1 MLFGSGMAA
10 ATSVILAVPPGSRIV
25 ASQVMYWAFRRWLM
39 SEGPRFGYTI
49 EFVDTTNLD
58 AVRAAL
64 KPATAL
70 LYVETPGNPL
80 WPISDIAPL
89 AEIAHAAAAMLAIDS
104 TCATPVFTQPLRL
117 GADIVMHSASKYL
130 NGHSDV
136 IAGALASAR
145 ASELWERIKSIRIQ
159 HGAILGPF
167 EAWLLQRGLRTLD
180 VRVRAQAASAAILA
194 ERLSTDPSVASV
206 LYPGLPSHPG
216 HTVAARQ
223 MSGFGAM
230 LSIRLKGGAAAA
242 IATAARVELW
252 KRATSLGGVESL
264 IEHRGSVEG
273 PPCPTDLLRLSVGLE
288 HPDDLFSDLDD
299 AIRAAHGA
307 AA

>member
-1 MLFGSGMAA
+1 
-10 ATSVILAVPPGSRIV
+10 
-25 ASQVMYWAFRRWLM
+25 M

-58 AVRAAL
+58 AVRDAL

-80 WPISDIAPL
+80 WPISDIAAL
-89 AEIAHAAAAMLAIDS
+89 AEIAHAAGAMLAIDS

-136 IAGALASAR
+136 IAGALATAR
-145 ASELWERIKSIRIQ
+145 ASELWERINSIRIE

-194 ERLSTDPSVASV
+194 ERLSTHPSVASV
-206 LYPGLPSHPG
+206 LYPGLSSHPG
-216 HTVAARQ
+216 HAVAARQ

-242 IATAARVELW
+242 IATAAKVELW

-288 HPDDLFSDLDD
+288 HPDDLFSDLED